1 VGRPSPPVISPYD
14 PPPPYDQLA
23 AQRKRRSAASRHAP
37 ARIRLFRGQ
46 KLVIE
51 KSAVRGTYML
61 FFISFTGENTL
72 TVFPFVDYPKLSFI
86 YQINTLQI
94 VQLT

>member
-1 VGRPSPPVISPYD
+1 
-14 PPPPYDQLA
+14 
-23 AQRKRRSAASRHAP
+23 
-37 ARIRLFRGQ
+37 
-46 KLVIE
+46 
-51 KSAVRGTYML
+51 ML